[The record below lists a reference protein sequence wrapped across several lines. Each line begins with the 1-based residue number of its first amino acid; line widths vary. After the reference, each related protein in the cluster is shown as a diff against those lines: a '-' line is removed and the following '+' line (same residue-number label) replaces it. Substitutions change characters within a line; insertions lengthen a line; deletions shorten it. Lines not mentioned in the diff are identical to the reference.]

1 MAERTIPPDLRD
13 ICAEIGG
20 HELLGGNLRIY
31 PFEADDPDTLTVAN
45 ASERLRSQ
53 DWPVPDELVIFGD
66 NGQGDSFGLTGC
78 CSEGRPTSRR

>member
-1 MAERTIPPDLRD
+1 MAERTIPADLRD

-20 HELLGGNLRIY
+20 HELLGGNLR
-31 PFEADDPDTLTVAN
+31 
-45 ASERLRSQ
+45 SQ
-53 DWPVPDELVIFGD
+53 YWPVPDELVIFGD